1 MLSAP
6 PDNSDALRAVR
17 AEVPIAVEGA
27 SGAARLVIH
36 AHDLSEFDEVGLIAA
51 LRAQSPLVDF
61 RPLVDF
67 TAPAQFNAHATS
79 LIVFPDP
86 LHHLAKAVETD
97 GPVAG
102 ALSEIR
108 TTAESVL
115 SVLRARPAGLTLF
128 IDDALFS
135 DPAAVL
141 DAIRKSGA
149 LDASSPNLDVVDRNV
164 DPIARLVA
172 LAALRR
178 DPATLALCEE
188 LEARAQPWRS
198 TRSLRALRATSE
210 DVEQAGQ
217 AWRALRMQPPQ
228 HEAEADFLRE
238 ITALQERCAALLLER
253 DALAAARA
261 QSDETIETLT
271 LRHRHATERETI
283 ALAKIETLHETISEK
298 NKKLHAM
305 SQKKKAIAEENELLK
320 AELSARTAPR
330 SGIGLGFLRRR

>member
-1 MLSAP
+1 MLPAVPDDLDTPHAVSADLLIP
-6 PDNSDALRAVR
+6 
-17 AEVPIAVEGA
+17 VEEA
-27 SGAARLVIH
+27 SGSARLVIY
-36 AHDLSEFDEVGLIAA
+36 ADDLSEFDEVGLIAA

-61 RPLVDF
+61 RPLSDF
-67 TAPAQFNAHATS
+67 AAPAQFNTHAVS
-79 LIVFPDP
+79 LFVFPDP
-86 LHHLAKAVETD
+86 LHHLAEAVETGD
-97 GPVAG
+97 TVAG

-115 SVLRARPAGLTLF
+115 SVLRARPAGLILF

-135 DPAAVL
+135 DPGAVL
-141 DAIRKSGA
+141 AAIQSSGA
-149 LDASSPNLDVVDRNV
+149 LGAFSPRLDVVDRNV
-164 DPIARLVA
+164 DPIARLIA
-172 LAALRR
+172 LTALRR

-198 TRSLRALRATSE
+198 TRSLRALRASSE
-210 DVEQAGQ
+210 DVEQAVQ

-238 ITALQERCAALLLER
+238 ITALQERCAALLLEK

-283 ALAKIETLHETISEK
+283 ALAKIEALHETISEK
-298 NKKLHAM
+298 NKKLHIM
-305 SQKKKAIAEENELLK
+305 SQKKKAISEENELLK
-320 AELSARTAPR
+320 AELSAKTAAR
-330 SGIGLGFLRRR
+330 SGIGLGFLRWR